1 MPYVD
6 LEAGLVDPNDQTAA
20 TTIITTTTTTSGAW
34 IIVGGGGEEEDDLVA
49 IVASLGSLT
58 LVGVLLIVALL
69 LRK

>member
-20 TTIITTTTTTSGAW
+20 TTIITTTTTTPGVW
-34 IIVGGGGEEEDDLVA
+34 IVVGGGEEEDDLVA

>member
-1 MPYVD
+1 MLYVN

-20 TTIITTTTTTSGAW
+20 TTTITTTTTTSGVW
-34 IIVGGGGEEEDDLVA
+34 IYVGGDEEEDDLVA